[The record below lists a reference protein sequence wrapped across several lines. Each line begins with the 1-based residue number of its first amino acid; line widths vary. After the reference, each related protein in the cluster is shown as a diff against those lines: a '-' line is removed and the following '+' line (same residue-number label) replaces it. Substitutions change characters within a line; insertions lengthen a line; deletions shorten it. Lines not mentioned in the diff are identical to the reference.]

1 MNKSEYLL
9 TCLSEECA
17 EVAHR
22 AAKAQRFTLEE
33 RQPGQER
40 SNAQRIVDEI
50 HDLRAVIDLLY
61 LEAVLPEPTKAEEIT
76 AMNAKR
82 EKLRKFMAYSAYRG
96 ALSESNVQEGK

>member
-1 MNKSEYLL
+1 MNKNEYLL

-22 AAKAQRFTLEE
+22 VAKAQRFTLEE
-33 RQPGQER
+33 CQPGQDR

-61 LEAVLPEPTKAEEIT
+61 LEEVLPKPTPAQEIT
-76 AMNAKR
+76 ALGNKR

-96 ALSESNVQEGK
+96 ALSDSKVPKP

>member
-1 MNKSEYLL
+1 MNKNEYIL

-22 AAKAQRFTLEE
+22 VAKAQRFTLEE
-33 RQPGQER
+33 CQPGQER
-40 SNAQRIVDEI
+40 TNAQRIVDEI

-61 LEAVLPEPTKAEEIT
+61 LEGVLPQPTPAEEIT

-82 EKLRKFMAYSAYRG
+82 EKLSKFMAYSAYRG
-96 ALSESNVQEGK
+96 ALTLSKGGS